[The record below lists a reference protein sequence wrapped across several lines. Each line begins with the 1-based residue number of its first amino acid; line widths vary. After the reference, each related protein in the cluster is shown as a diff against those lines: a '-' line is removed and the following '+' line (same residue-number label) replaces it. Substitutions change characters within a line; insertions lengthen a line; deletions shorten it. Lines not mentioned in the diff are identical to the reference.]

1 MLACN
6 NFYYLTLFVLNL
18 AMGDIPKLRC
28 KRGTRKYFTFRALVI
43 KQKKFCN
50 LWANVRECFDGK
62 TK

>member
-1 MLACN
+1 
-6 NFYYLTLFVLNL
+6 
-18 AMGDIPKLRC
+18 MGDIPKLRC